1 MQTEKS
7 QIDNEMLYRSIAL
20 DMVAFLKE
28 SAEDNARSS
37 RDFGR
42 GFMYAVRVLE
52 EQYLEQPTGIDRR
65 HR

>member
-1 MQTEKS
+1 MQTELS
-7 QIDNEMLYRSIAL
+7 QNSNEQLYKSIAL
-20 DMVAFLKE
+20 DMVAFLRE

-42 GFMYAVRVLE
+42 GFMHAVRVLE
-52 EQYLEQPTGIDRR
+52 EKYLEQETGTNRL

>member
-52 EQYLEQPTGIDRR
+52 EQYLEQPTGTDRR

>member
-1 MQTEKS
+1 MQTEISRK
-7 QIDNEMLYRSIAL
+7 DNEELYRSIAL

-28 SAEDNARSS
+28 SAEDSARSS

-42 GFMYAVRVLE
+42 GFMHAVRVLE
-52 EQYLEQPTGIDRR
+52 EQYLEQEAGTNRL